1 MGFLLIYVTAGPD
14 LKISA
19 RRGNKK
25 RLKRRKRRK
34 IANLKELHEQKTF
47 AG

>member
-1 MGFLLIYVTAGPD
+1 MGFFLVYVTAGQD

-19 RRGNKK
+19 RRGNNEKVEEK
-25 RLKRRKRRK
+25 EEEKK
-34 IANLKELHEQKTF
+34 IANLQELHKPF